1 MDWNKRITPKDA
13 QKMMDAYAKVY
24 APKEEP
30 KPETEATAESEAPAD
45 AEETDKQKVFTRE
58 KMSKFGDLIAGVS
71 GVPVVETPAPV
82 VEEAPAPVVEEA
94 PAPVVEEEPPR
105 PEEEVADTIATSTNF
120 ESMTKDELEDYGRTV
135 GIELDRRHNKKKL
148 IKELEDHIQ
157 YIESV

>member
-30 KPETEATAESEAPAD
+30 KPDTEATAESEAPAD
-45 AEETDKQKVFTRE
+45 TAETDKQKVFTRE

-82 VEEAPAPVVEEA
+82 VEEAPAPVVEE
-94 PAPVVEEEPPR
+94 PPR
-105 PEEEVADTIATSTNF
+105 PEEEVADTIAAPLSF
-120 ESMTKDELEDYGRTV
+120 DAMSKDELEDYGRTI
-135 GIELDRRHNKKKL
+135 GIELDRRHSKKKL
-148 IKELEDHIQ
+148 ITQLEDHIQ
-157 YIESV
+157 YLESV

>member
-30 KPETEATAESEAPAD
+30 KPETEATAETEAPAD
-45 AEETDKQKVFTRE
+45 TAETDKQKVFTRE

-82 VEEAPAPVVEEA
+82 VEEAP
-94 PAPVVEEEPPR
+94 R
-105 PEEEVADTIATSTNF
+105 PEEEVADTIATPVSF
-120 ESMTKDELEDYGRTV
+120 ESMSKDELEDYGRTV

-148 IKELEDHIQ
+148 IKELEDHLAT
-157 YIESV
+157 S

>member
-30 KPETEATAESEAPAD
+30 KPETEASAETEAPAD

-82 VEEAPAPVVEEA
+82 VEEAP
-94 PAPVVEEEPPR
+94 R
-105 PEEEVADTIATSTNF
+105 PEEEVADTIAAPVSF
-120 ESMTKDELEDYGRTV
+120 ESMSKDELEDYGRTV

-148 IKELEDHIQ
+148 IKELEDHLAT
-157 YIESV
+157 S